1 MQLLFVVGL
10 YLAFA
15 CFLTWPTVAHLG
27 RDFYAGNPPGD
38 PAGTISFFRE
48 LVDHGHN
55 PFLPGTIQQLAAP
68 EGQMIPWARDIASLP
83 SVLIQFGLSLGF
95 GPIAANSLYILLG
108 YVLSATV
115 MFLFVRRLTGNA
127 WVAALCGWAFAFFP
141 FAVRNG
147 LGHSDYIHGWVLV
160 LAVWRL
166 LELQW
171 LANRRNALL
180 AGLAMAL
187 AMWWTPYFILLGG
200 VAYLTATAVALAMA
214 AYHRHLKATLWPQII
229 TALTLIIF
237 LALLTAL
244 ATSSVGSALGVRS
257 NAVPEFNTYSARW
270 LEYVLPDAASPL
282 FGSLTHGY
290 LVSHRHGSNRS
301 ESTLYLGI
309 TIMGLATVACV
320 AFARGWLSVRLRR
333 TVVVLSAIAVAAL
346 ITSAPPE
353 GTILGITVP
362 FPSHFIM
369 EVTTTWRA
377 YSRFV
382 VVVMLALTALAGIGL
397 SALVQR
403 RSARTGLA
411 IMLAA
416 TVLIPLDLW
425 ARVPHP
431 TASYSP
437 PPVFTT
443 LAHQPKGLTAEYP
456 LTPAGATFYWDVFF
470 QGAHRM
476 PMLNGYLQGTLQ
488 EHRAVELA
496 NLADPSTGPR
506 LAALGVR
513 YVVSEKGPSPFG
525 SPPSGVPG
533 RGFRK
538 LGSDWFATL
547 YRVTAAPAGPA
558 VAAAGPAF
566 SDTEPGSGGVPFN
579 WLQQPSGT
587 IELTGLCRHD
597 CRGVVEMTLA
607 SFAKPRLVTI
617 SNAGQVLFQ
626 REVSAPTKVA
636 LPVTYGPTRQL
647 TISAT
652 PGPQSIAATIGGPDT
667 RTVSIQV
674 SDLRY
679 IWSPQAKGKP

>member
-1 MQLLFVVGL
+1 MQLVFVVGL

-68 EGQMIPWARDIASLP
+68 EGQVIPWARDIASMP
-83 SVLIQFGLSLGF
+83 SMLIQFGLSLAF
-95 GPIAANSLYILLG
+95 GPIAANGLYILLG

-115 MFLFVRRLTGNA
+115 MFLFVRRLTGHA

-171 LANRRNALL
+171 LPGRRNAVL
-180 AGLAMAL
+180 AGLAVAL
-187 AMWWTPYFILLGG
+187 AFWWTPYFILLGG
-200 VAYLTATAVALAMA
+200 VAYLAATAAGLAVAW
-214 AYHRHLKATLWPQII
+214 YDRRLKATLAPQAI
-229 TALTLIIF
+229 TAAILVLF
-237 LALLTAL
+237 LAVLTVI
-244 ATSSVGSALGVRS
+244 ATTSVGNALGVRT
-257 NAVPEFNTYSARW
+257 NAILEFNTYSARW
-270 LEYVLPDAASPL
+270 LEYVLPDRASPL
-282 FGSLTHGY
+282 FGSLTENY
-290 LVSHRHGSNRS
+290 LVSHLHGSNQV

-309 TIMGLATVACV
+309 TIIALAVLAWI
-320 AFARGWLSVRLRR
+320 ALARGWLSAQLRR

-369 EVTTTWRA
+369 KVTTTWRA

-382 VVVMLALTALAGIGL
+382 VVAMLALTALAGIGL
-397 SALVQR
+397 STLVQR

-443 LAHQPKGLTAEYP
+443 LAHEPKGLTAEYP
-456 LTPAGATFYWDVFF
+456 LTPAGATFYWDIFF
-470 QGAHRM
+470 QGAHGM
-476 PMLNGYLQGTLQ
+476 PMLNGYLQGTVQ

-533 RGFRK
+533 RGFRE

-547 YRVTAAPAGPA
+547 YRVTATPAGPA

-566 SDTEPGSGGVPFN
+566 SDTEPGPGGVPFN

-587 IELTGLCRHD
+587 IDLTGVCRHD
-597 CRGVVEMTLA
+597 CGGVVEMTLA

-617 SNAGQVLFQ
+617 SNAGRVLFR
-626 REVSAPTKVA
+626 REVSSPTKVA
-636 LPVTYGPTRQL
+636 LPVTYGPTRQM

-652 PGPQSIAATIGGPDT
+652 PGPQSIAATVGGPDT
-667 RTVSIQV
+667 RTVSVQV

-679 IWSPQAKGKP
+679 VWPLKAKGKP